1 MATYCSL
8 MNLYHINLYN
18 IHENLTKYNF
28 IIILL
33 CFALNMKLLIISN
46 DQLYHLKKKNDV
58 TIF

>member
-1 MATYCSL
+1 